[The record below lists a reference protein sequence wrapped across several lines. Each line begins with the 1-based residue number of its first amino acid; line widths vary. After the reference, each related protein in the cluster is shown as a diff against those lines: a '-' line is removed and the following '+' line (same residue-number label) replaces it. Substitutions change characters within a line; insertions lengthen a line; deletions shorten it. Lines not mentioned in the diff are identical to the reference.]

1 VVDDGVRGD
10 NVRIR
15 RRRSFSF
22 LLSFRVLLHWFVLIF
37 SFPFWLWI
45 MMASMMWLWFNGVDG
60 CCCTVVLKEEEGGLW
75 LCKILCVSSL
85 FSSSSDFFLCY
96 L

>member
-1 VVDDGVRGD
+1 
-10 NVRIR
+10 
-15 RRRSFSF
+15 
-22 LLSFRVLLHWFVLIF
+22 
-37 SFPFWLWI
+37 

-85 FSSSSDFFLCY
+85 FSSSSDFFCAIY
-96 L
+96 K